1 MKQNSLACMFV
12 LALMV
17 VAVACAPT
25 KTAPLTADALKN
37 AEYHLEY
44 PAKGVAKLTDGKYEE
59 EIVPGAASKLV
70 AVPDG
75 IAFGDLNGDGVEDG
89 AIILA
94 TNMGGSGTFID
105 LATVLNQDGAPKHV
119 ATVNL
124 GDRVQVK
131 SIAIEPG
138 VISLEMVTH
147 GPDDPMCC
155 PSQNVTEK
163 YKLQG
168 DQLVKVK

>member
-1 MKQNSLACMFV
+1 
-12 LALMV
+12 
-17 VAVACAPT
+17 
-25 KTAPLTADALKN
+25 
-37 AEYHLEY
+37 
-44 PAKGVAKLTDGKYEE
+44 
-59 EIVPGAASKLV
+59 
-70 AVPDG
+70 
-75 IAFGDLNGDGVEDG
+75 
-89 AIILA
+89 
-94 TNMGGSGTFID
+94 MGGSGTFID